1 MHDTQKHNIHEHLYP
16 AGYFQAIA
24 GIARRENAK
33 MFIPISAPTT
43 AIYDALTQ
51 EVMPKDCTCWTLT
64 PDFTGL
70 LDDKT
75 TFSDLCKKVST

>member
-1 MHDTQKHNIHEHLYP
+1 MHDTQKHDIQEHLYP